1 MLTDL
6 TPFLLHWAITAF
18 ALWVASHVFKGLR
31 FGSTGALVVAAL
43 LLGLANAVVRPLLVV
58 LTLPLTLLTFG
69 LFLLVINALV
79 LMLVGKLVS
88 GFHIDGFWTAFWA
101 SIFMALLSL
110 VLGAFVL
117 GGSPQLTVQPMPASG
132 SLWL

>member
-1 MLTDL
+1 MLADL

-31 FGSTGALVVAAL
+31 FDSTGALVVAAL

-110 VLGAFVL
+110 VLGSFVL
-117 GGSPQLTVQPMPASG
+117 GGSPQFTVQPVPATG
-132 SLWL
+132 SPWL